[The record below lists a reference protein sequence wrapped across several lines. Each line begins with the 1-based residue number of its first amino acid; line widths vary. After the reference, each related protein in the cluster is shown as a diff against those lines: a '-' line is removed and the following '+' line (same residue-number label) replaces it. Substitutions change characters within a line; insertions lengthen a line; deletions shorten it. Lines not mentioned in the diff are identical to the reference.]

1 MGKGKCEI
9 KRVVHSTNQFKN
21 DNVFNDSMGF
31 RRTLFLSCTLLLF
44 TNLFAQQFN
53 SDSWVS
59 KPHGTI
65 TIIPTM
71 GERNSMLMTTYSLF
85 PKWEFT
91 VAGYLYNDD
100 DDPLTNDG
108 YSTSLYAKYMF
119 YENAAKTG
127 GFAMKAGRGLDPGY
141 LDGEQ
146 KVKDATK
153 TFWMNAPA
161 TIPFFDNKLSWDIM
175 PGVNVTQNYEGESS
189 SAWAFTYT
197 TRLAYYPFSP
207 KLAAVGE
214 LFGSEGKKVYSLPE
228 YRVGLRWEPSQ
239 YANIALTYGAKFNGS
254 KGAGFEIGIMIF
266 TPPFACIGKCKPQ

>member
-1 MGKGKCEI
+1 MKLHLI
-9 KRVVHSTNQFKN
+9 KITTLTMFCAA
-21 DNVFNDSMGF
+21 VFVNSPVQ
-31 RRTLFLSCTLLLF
+31 
-44 TNLFAQQFN
+44 AQQFS
-53 SDSWVS
+53 SDSYIS
-59 KPHGTI
+59 KPHGMATVI
-65 TIIPTM
+65 MTA
-71 GERNSMLMTTYSLF
+71 GERNIMTMTTFSLF
-85 PKWEFT
+85 PRWEFT
-91 VAGYLYNDD
+91 FAAYIYRDD
-100 DDPLTNDG
+100 RNSLTDDG
-108 YSTSLYAKYMF
+108 YSTSIYAKYMF

-146 KVKDATK
+146 KVKDATR

-228 YRVGLRWEPSQ
+228 YRLGLRWEPSQ

-266 TPPFACIGKCKPQ
+266 TPPFACIGKCKPQLQQP